1 MVQKIVII
9 GGGGHAKVL
18 IEIIKLLG
26 QYNII
31 GILDSQFATGTSIA
45 GIPVLGKDDLMSN
58 LYANGVKNA
67 CIAVGSIKDNSKRK
81 FLYEKV
87 KQIGFQVPALAHP
100 YSIISKDTII
110 SEGVQVTAGAIIQK
124 GSTIGSNSIINT
136 GAIIEHDCVI
146 GKHVHVCP
154 GVVISGDCVI
164 GDSAFIGA
172 GSVVIQGLKIGENSI
187 VGAGAVVNSNVA
199 GSNRVMGIPA
209 RIVNSDW

>member
-18 IEIIKLLG
+18 IEIIKLMG

-31 GILDSQFATGTSIA
+31 GILDAQFATGTSIA

-58 LYANGVKNA
+58 LYATGVKHA

-87 KQIGFQVPALAHP
+87 KRIGSQVPSLLHP

-124 GSTIGSNSIINT
+124 GSTIGLRPIMDT
-136 GAIIEHDCVI
+136 G
-146 GKHVHVCP
+146 
-154 GVVISGDCVI
+154 
-164 GDSAFIGA
+164 
-172 GSVVIQGLKIGENSI
+172 
-187 VGAGAVVNSNVA
+187 
-199 GSNRVMGIPA
+199 
-209 RIVNSDW
+209 

>member
-1 MVQKIVII
+1 VQEIVLI

-18 IEIIKLLG
+18 IEIIKLLK
-26 QYNII
+26 QYKII
-31 GILDSQFATGTSIA
+31 GILDSQIAIGTYISGIA
-45 GIPVLGKDDLMSN
+45 VLGKDDLMSN
-58 LYANGVKNA
+58 LYTNRVKNA

-81 FLYEKV
+81 NLYEKV
-87 KQIGFQVPALAHP
+87 KQFGFQVPSLLHP

>member
-1 MVQKIVII
+1 MVQEIVLI

-45 GIPVLGKDDLMSN
+45 GIPILGKDDLMSN
-58 LYANGVKNA
+58 LYATGVKHA
-67 CIAVGSIKDNSKRK
+67 CIAVGSIKDNSKRRN
-81 FLYEKV
+81 LYEKV
-87 KQIGFQVPALAHP
+87 KKIGFQVPVLAHP

-110 SEGVQVTAGAIIQK
+110 SEGVQVTAGAIIQR
-124 GSTIGSNSIINT
+124 GSKIGANTIINT
-136 GAIIEHDCVI
+136 GAVIEHDCVI

-164 GDSAFIGA
+164 GDGAFIGA
-172 GSVVIQGLKIGENSI
+172 GSVVMQGLKIGENSI
-187 VGAGAVVNSNVA
+187 VGAGAVVVNNVPD
-199 GSNRVMGIPA
+199 NTRVMGVPA
-209 RIVNSDW
+209 K

>member
-18 IEIIKLLG
+18 IEIIKHQG

-81 FLYEKV
+81 NLYEKV
-87 KQIGFQVPALAHP
+87 KQFGFQIPSLLHP

-110 SEGVQVTAGAIIQK
+110 SEGVQVTAGAIIQR
-124 GSTIGSNSIINT
+124 GSKMGANTIINT
-136 GAIIEHDCVI
+136 GAVIEHDCVI
-146 GKHVHVCP
+146 GKHVHICP
-154 GVVISGDCVI
+154 GVIISGECVI
-164 GDSAFIGA
+164 GDGAFIGA

-187 VGAGAVVNSNVA
+187 VGAGAVVISDVEDSKA
-199 GSNRVMGIPA
+199 VMGVPA
-209 RIVNSDW
+209 K